1 MNSVGERLR
10 EARLARGLTQEQLAR
25 GLATKG
31 FISQVERNR
40 ATPSLP
46 KLRVIAERLGQP
58 LSYFVTDRPPQLL
71 TLLRKSAQLAV
82 RAEDPAR
89 ALDILAEA
97 AGLPATANERADLQR
112 IQRRHL
118 HRDRHGLAD
127 RGAIQR
133 RHRSQ
138 PTGPRLA

>member
-82 RAEDPAR
+82 RAEDPPPP
-89 ALDILAEA
+89 LGILAEA
-97 AGLPATANERADLQR
+97 AGLPAPANDRAEPPRSPGVGLSSL
-112 IQRRHL
+112 RRTH
-118 HRDRHGLAD
+118 
-127 RGAIQR
+127 
-133 RHRSQ
+133 
-138 PTGPRLA
+138 